1 MSTALDVGVTM
12 LDTAFSY
19 QDFTA
24 HQRLAEAARN
34 LLPRFDITTKIGFF
48 PGGHDLSATRLRAAA
63 EQIRSELGRPPD
75 TLLLHNPERTP
86 TGFAQACQTMAR
98 MRDEGL
104 CRAWGLSTWNP
115 EPLLDSVIPE
125 PPDVLMVRAGL
136 KVPAD
141 VLDAAE
147 QLAAEAKPVELR
159 GMAPLGGHGSE
170 SAWTRVDPAALFLH
184 PGQNANRVQAA
195 VATAL
200 HLPAVDAVAA
210 GTGSSDHL
218 IELAQAVRLDVNL
231 HAIEQYRTLIRARAS
246 VATPDRGAR

>member
-1 MSTALDVGVTM
+1 MSTALDAGVTG
-12 LDTAFSY
+12 LDTAISY
-19 QDFTA
+19 QNFTA
-24 HQRLAEAARN
+24 HQRLTEAAGD

-48 PGGHDLSATRLRAAA
+48 PDGHDLSATRLRAAA
-63 EQIRSELGRPPD
+63 EQIRSELGRAPD

-86 TGFAQACQTMAR
+86 TGFTQACQTMAQ

-104 CRAWGLSTWNP
+104 CRAWGFSTWNP
-115 EPLLDSVIPE
+115 EPLLGYTIPE
-125 PPDVLMVRAGL
+125 PPDVLMIRVGL
-136 KVPAD
+136 MVPTD

-147 QLAAEAKPVELR
+147 QLAGQAKPVKLR

-170 SAWTRVDPAALFLH
+170 SAWTGVDPAAVFLH
-184 PGQNANRVQAA
+184 PGQNANRIQAA
-195 VATAL
+195 VAAAL

-218 IELAQAVRLDVNL
+218 IELVQAVRLDVDQ

-246 VATPDRGAR
+246 VAASDRGAR